1 MVFTHD
7 LILVRYWQYRKR
19 NTKRHSGKNS
29 RCFPDKLS
37 KIVLAALKQFQT
49 ELETG
54 ALVTVNEAQAKARI
68 LPIKRNS

>member
-1 MVFTHD
+1 MF
-7 LILVRYWQYRKR
+7 
-19 NTKRHSGKNS
+19 S
-29 RCFPDKLS
+29 PDKLG
-37 KIVLAALKQFQT
+37 KIVLAALKQLQT